1 MAIRVPAGWF
11 TQNTGWRGAPFS
23 YGDPMLRLQLVVD
36 LKDGTRAVFGTDETW
51 NWKEGPVI
59 KSNLYLGEVYDAR
72 KETDRWSMPD
82 VSEEGWNKALSATQN
97 IPPKLLPQPI
107 EPIRKKEVIQ
117 AVKKWK
123 DPSGNW
129 IFDFGVNR
137 AGIPLLKVNQPL
149 GTRISIRI
157 AEEKNPDGSLNFESL
172 GWIHHGEI
180 FGSEY
185 VCKGSGTEIWSPRFT
200 YHGFRYAELSGVT
213 GEPDESALSLVVVHT
228 DVAQT
233 GVFRCSDPQINRLH
247 ELALSTVLN
256 NLHGIPTDCP
266 NREKCGWLGD
276 THAYVKMANLNLQ
289 MGNFWRKYLE
299 DIRSGGNR
307 EEERT
312 LFHERYNNTF
322 YFTRKEAGIPYM
334 IAPGKRLCGVASPDW
349 GTAFVQ
355 LQWWLYDYYGDR
367 QVLETYYDRMKQ
379 WTDHISA
386 TSKDTARTNPYGKT
400 TRYIVYQGLG
410 DWCPP
415 GGNKR
420 IDTPIEFTSTAFHYL
435 DVCIMEQVA
444 GILGKIE
451 DAKAFVAEKHGIRKE
466 ITSIYYDEEKK
477 TFGSQTANVLA
488 LDLGLVPEGDEKAVS
503 DALAGYVEANDGFLN
518 TGIFGIGRIGSMLA
532 RYGHADTAWKMFTKT
547 GDNSFG
553 WMIDSVQV
561 TSLWEILPV
570 NEESRKVAA
579 PSSLNHPMQAGF
591 DVCFYEDMAGIRPES
606 PGFRVIRFDPLFI
619 SQLEWAEGSI
629 ESPYGTVTSSWK
641 NEEGTLIW
649 NIGIPPGTSGLVALP
664 SKGTIFINGNPLSTD
679 EYPVKQSVDGK
690 KMHLFPSGQYRIM
703 IF

>member
-1 MAIRVPAGWF
+1 
-11 TQNTGWRGAPFS
+11 
-23 YGDPMLRLQLVVD
+23 
-36 LKDGTRAVFGTDETW
+36 
-51 NWKEGPVI
+51 
-59 KSNLYLGEVYDAR
+59 
-72 KETDRWSMPD
+72 
-82 VSEEGWNKALSATQN
+82 
-97 IPPKLLPQPI
+97 
-107 EPIRKKEVIQ
+107 
-117 AVKKWK
+117 
-123 DPSGNW
+123 
-129 IFDFGVNR
+129 
-137 AGIPLLKVNQPL
+137 
-149 GTRISIRI
+149 
-157 AEEKNPDGSLNFESL
+157 
-172 GWIHHGEI
+172 
-180 FGSEY
+180 
-185 VCKGSGTEIWSPRFT
+185 
-200 YHGFRYAELSGVT
+200 
-213 GEPDESALSLVVVHT
+213 
-228 DVAQT
+228 
-233 GVFRCSDPQINRLH
+233 LH
-247 ELALSTVLN
+247 ELALSTVLS

-367 QVLETYYDRMKQ
+367 QALETYYDRMKQ

-386 TSKDTARTNPYGKT
+386 MSKDTARINPYGKT

-415 GGNKR
+415 GGNER
-420 IDTPIEFTSTAFHYL
+420 IDTPVEFTSTAFHYL

-451 DAKAFVAEKHGIRKE
+451 DAKAFVEEKDGIRKE
-466 ITSIYYDEEKK
+466 LTSIYYDEEKK
-477 TFGSQTANVLA
+477 TFGSQTANALA
-488 LDLGLVPEGDEKAVS
+488 LDLGFVPEGDEKAVS
-503 DALAGYVEANDGFLN
+503 DALSRYVEANDGFLN

-553 WMIDSVQV
+553 WMIDSAKV

-606 PGFRVIRFDPLFI
+606 PGFRVVRFDPLFI
-619 SQLEWAEGSI
+619 GQLEWAEGSI

-641 NEEGTLIW
+641 NGEGALLW
-649 NIGIPPGTSGLVALP
+649 NIGIPPCTSGLVALP
-664 SKGTIFINGNPLSTD
+664 STGAISVNGNPLSTD
-679 EYPVKQSVDGK
+679 EYPVKQSIDGK
-690 KMHLFPSGQYRIM
+690 KMHLFPSGQYRIT
-703 IF
+703 ISFN